1 MLLSEFPCSHR
12 SPKLKVLV
20 NGEPLLGGYEAEII
34 SSNYFSADRFDAVI
48 ALGADRAM
56 NECFWSSE
64 TNLLV
69 DIQLSVSGDVDL
81 TSVIQGFVDR
91 VSIDAVGGVVHISGR
106 DLTTA
111 LIAAQTQETFSNR
124 TSSEIAAIFAQRH
137 DLVPNVVKTVTPVGR
152 FYQNDHESL
161 ILNRFSGA
169 TSEWDLLVYL
179 ARQEDYDA
187 FITGKDLH
195 FQPSVQPSAL
205 DQVLYPA
212 DMIELT
218 MERALPLAQDIRVT
232 VRSWN
237 SLQQIAFTESVN
249 STLAGG
255 SAQIAE
261 SGTNALKQYV
271 VIRPN
276 LTPDKAL
283 SVAQRCLSDLTRHER
298 VIEFTMPG
306 ELTLSPRSTI
316 KLEGTGTDFDQSYYI
331 NSIERTF
338 RTHAGFIQRVRAS
351 NSSPRASSI
360 INQVS

>member
-152 FYQNDHESL
+152 FYQNDHE
-161 ILNRFSGA
+161 
-169 TSEWDLLVYL
+169 V
-179 ARQEDYDA
+179 
-187 FITGKDLH
+187 
-195 FQPSVQPSAL
+195 
-205 DQVLYPA
+205 
-212 DMIELT
+212 
-218 MERALPLAQDIRVT
+218 
-232 VRSWN
+232 
-237 SLQQIAFTESVN
+237 
-249 STLAGG
+249 
-255 SAQIAE
+255 
-261 SGTNALKQYV
+261 
-271 VIRPN
+271 
-276 LTPDKAL
+276 
-283 SVAQRCLSDLTRHER
+283 
-298 VIEFTMPG
+298 
-306 ELTLSPRSTI
+306 
-316 KLEGTGTDFDQSYYI
+316 
-331 NSIERTF
+331 
-338 RTHAGFIQRVRAS
+338 
-351 NSSPRASSI
+351 
-360 INQVS
+360 